1 MVPLLYCWASYGAG
15 TSETMKYDGRVQL
28 KKPMNAF
35 KDIAQKFIIV
45 NNYLN
50 IRRPNCRIA
59 AIQNDPPGMC
69 GCMFNLVV

>member
-1 MVPLLYCWASYGAG
+1 MVPLLYWPQYGAG

-45 NNYLN
+45 NDLN